1 MSAIHEQEH
10 EQNSFLPALHNND
23 HPRSNSEDYGLFDE
37 VVQHEN
43 RTAEIK
49 THPSETQDASVV
61 VGEQNNVKEEEEE
74 ENLVTSGTSNR
85 RMNDDMSSLES
96 ESFCEVCSSDE
107 RSNNDGVLPVRHYK
121 MESRFDCNICL
132 ESVEEPVVT
141 RCGHLY
147 CWSCLYK
154 WLEPGIL
161 PNESPFYYHS
171 SSSSGGLIG
180 RTSTTDE
187 DTFVS
192 PALVMG
198 DDDQGADASQQTSQY
213 AATTQQQ
220 HQVQSSSRNNILPTT
235 GTRQAI
241 EIDHTRRCCPVCK
254 AECTVPSL
262 VPIYVREEPSTVV
275 HGNNMKSKKRT
286 NNTNTLRKRIIR
298 KDIIN
303 AEDSQQARANNTPTT
318 SSNSPH
324 RDTSSRG
331 RSSGIPSRPHPSNII
346 RFNRPTMNATN
357 TSPSYAFH
365 HQDTTSISRGAGA
378 GGIRSS
384 FDMSLM
390 PVLLGLHPPPRHHQ
404 GMMGNPHGGGDD
416 YNIMRSFSD
425 VTPGTTGY
433 TTTLSDE
440 EWLREDAATS
450 FLSRLL
456 LMLFT
461 FVILV
466 LLFF

>member
-1 MSAIHEQEH
+1 MSAIHEQED

-43 RTAEIK
+43 RTAEII
-49 THPSETQDASVV
+49 THPSETQHASV

-74 ENLVTSGTSNR
+74 NIVTSATSNQS
-85 RMNDDMSSLES
+85 MNDDMSSLES

-121 MESRFDCNICL
+121 VESRFDCNICL

-171 SSSSGGLIG
+171 SPDELIA
-180 RTSTTDE
+180 RAPTTDE

-220 HQVQSSSRNNILPTT
+220 LPSSRNNILPTT

-275 HGNNMKSKKRT
+275 HGNNMKNKKRT
-286 NNTNTLRKRIIR
+286 NNTSTLRKRIIR
-298 KDIIN
+298 KD
-303 AEDSQQARANNTPTT
+303 TPTT

-324 RDTSSRG
+324 RDTSRG
-331 RSSGIPSRPHPSNII
+331 RSSTIPSRPHPSNII
-346 RFNRPTMNATN
+346 RHQSQTLPFNRPTMNATN

-365 HQDTTSISRGAGA
+365 HQDTTSISRGVGA

-390 PVLLGLHPPPRHHQ
+390 PVLLGLHPPPRHQ
-404 GMMGNPHGGGDD
+404 GMMNPHGDD

-433 TTTLSDE
+433 TPTLSDE